1 MNKREFVKAHTQEEA
16 MPPKTYRRHQANQLD
31 HEEFT
36 PQLTA
41 RINSNDEAHLASSLI
56 SSMPV
61 TNARNTI
68 EQIVLE
74 EEERPQTAS
83 NLSNPDIECSSREW
97 VTSPPR
103 SSYFSSHQHAFKVG

>member
-1 MNKREFVKAHTQEEA
+1 MLSNTDCQTNIADAAQASEQPQSMKNQRESIKTHTQEEV
-16 MPPKTYRRHQANQLD
+16 MPRTYRRHQANQLD

-41 RINSNDEAHLASSLI
+41 RVNSDDEAHLASSLI

-83 NLSNPDIECSSREW
+83 NL
-97 VTSPPR
+97 
-103 SSYFSSHQHAFKVG
+103 

>member
-1 MNKREFVKAHTQEEA
+1 MNKREFIKAHTQEEV
-16 MPPKTYRRHQANQLD
+16 MPAKTYRRHQANQLD

-36 PQLTA
+36 TQLTA
-41 RINSNDEAHLASSLI
+41 RINSNDEAHHASSLI